1 MKLILDI
8 ATATRI
14 ASKPSLGLPSVKF
27 GEFLPGSLCRATSG
41 LRLQSLPP
49 ANRVRS
55 IARILRAGA
64 PAPGPGGILN
74 GRTSRLEEANRE
86 WFNWRFGED
95 A

>member
-1 MKLILDI
+1 MKLILDT
-8 ATATRI
+8 ATARQI
-14 ASKPSLGLPSVKF
+14 ARKPSLGAPSVTL

-41 LRLQSLPP
+41 FQLQSLPP

-55 IARILRAGA
+55 SARILRADA

-74 GRTSRLEEANRE
+74 GRMSRLEEANRE